1 MNRTETGYKLPGER
15 AHTAR
20 MLLEEEVASR
30 YGEILPHQQAILD
43 AYEQTEALRL
53 RAVDDVA
60 TNGLRESYT
69 SGRQRVVRKNVA
81 YEQALRAAASL
92 TKLIAALKLDTKKAA
107 PDEAGNG
114 EDEDDDLDDY

>member
-1 MNRTETGYKLPGER
+1 MNRTETGYKPPGER
-15 AHTAR
+15 AHEAR
-20 MLLEEEVASR
+20 MLLEAEVTSR

-53 RAVDDVA
+53 RAVDDVE

-81 YEQALRAAASL
+81 YEQALRAAASS
-92 TKLIAALKLDTKKAA
+92 TKLIAALKLDTKRAA
-107 PDEAGNG
+107 PDEAGDG

>member
-1 MNRTETGYKLPGER
+1 MGKFCRI
-15 AHTAR
+15 
-20 MLLEEEVASR
+20 SR
-30 YGEILPHQQAILD
+30 RFWTL
-43 AYEQTEALRL
+43 TSRRRLRL

-107 PDEAGNG
+107 PDEAGDG

>member
-20 MLLEEEVASR
+20 MLLEEEVA
-30 YGEILPHQQAILD
+30 
-43 AYEQTEALRL
+43 
-53 RAVDDVA
+53 
-60 TNGLRESYT
+60 SYT

-107 PDEAGNG
+107 PDEAGDG

>member
-1 MNRTETGYKLPGER
+1 MNRTETGYKPPGER
-15 AHTAR
+15 AHEAR
-20 MLLEEEVASR
+20 MLLEAEVASR

-43 AYEQTEALRL
+43 VYEQTEALRL
-53 RAVDDVA
+53 RAADDVE

-81 YEQALRAAASL
+81 YEQALRAAASS

-107 PDEAGNG
+107 PDEAGDG